1 VFPEELSGL
10 PLDRDVE
17 FVINLV
23 PGTTPIT
30 QSPYRMAD
38 VEPKLLKAELDSLLE
53 KGFIRPSA
61 SPWGSPALFVPKKDG
76 TQCLCVDYRILN
88 AVTIKN
94 KYPLPRIN
102 DLMDQLRQ
110 AKFFSKIDLRSSYHQ
125 MKIRPEDIFKTT
137 FVTRYGHYEY
147 TVVSFGLTNASTYFI
162 NMMNKVFMD
171 ELDKCVVVFVD
182 DILVF
187 SKTTKEHEEHLRI
200 VLENLR
206 QQQLYAKF
214 NNSCMLNSASASSG
228 WKKSPFSV
236 TCCQLK
242 ERP

>member
-38 VEPKLLKAELDSLLE
+38 VELKLLKAELDSLLE

-61 SPWGSPALFVPKKDG
+61 SPWGSPSLFVPKKDG